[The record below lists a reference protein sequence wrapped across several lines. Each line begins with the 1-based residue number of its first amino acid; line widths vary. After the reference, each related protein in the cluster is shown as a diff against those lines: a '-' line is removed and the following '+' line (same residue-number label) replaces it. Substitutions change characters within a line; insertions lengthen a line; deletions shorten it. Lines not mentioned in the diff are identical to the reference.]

1 MRGSEGSKRVK
12 EGPDGQGGRLRDS
25 LEGSETATDVLGE
38 FRRDS
43 VHDSFV
49 SKSVESLGR
58 LTLRVFE

>member
-1 MRGSEGSKRVK
+1 MKGSEGSKSAR
-12 EGPDGQGGRLRDS
+12 EGLDGQGGRLRDS

-58 LTLRVFE
+58 LTLKVFE